1 MALPPD
7 GKLADGFIRTAR
19 RLIPDGQTR
28 PDQARLRRSI
38 SSSYYAM
45 FHALARLC
53 ADSLLGTQPARRPN
67 KAWVEVYRGLAHSA
81 CLQACK
87 NAHEVD
93 FPQEIK
99 DFADAFKQLQADRH
113 LADYDPT
120 ARFTKEVAKQKL
132 RFAET
137 AINALRNVSMLD
149 KRAFATW
156 VLITSH
162 GAKEA
167 RKQARLAGRGG

>member
-1 MALPPD
+1 
-7 GKLADGFIRTAR
+7 
-19 RLIPDGQTR
+19 
-28 PDQARLRRSI
+28 
-38 SSSYYAM
+38 M

-53 ADSLLGTQPARRPN
+53 ADSLVGTQPAKRSN

-81 CLQACK
+81 CLDACK
-87 NAHEVD
+87 KAHEVN

-120 ARFTKEVAKQKL
+120 TRFTKESAKQKIK
-132 RFAET
+132 FAET
-137 AINALRNVSMLD
+137 AIGALKTVPMLH
-149 KRAFATW
+149 KKAFATW

-167 RKQARLAGRGG
+167 RKQARQAGRDA